1 MSRQVIRRARSSD
14 FTQITQLLESDA
26 LPLDGVSH
34 HLDNFLVAY
43 LEGKVVGTIGL
54 EIYGESALLR
64 SAVVTPSKRN
74 RGLGTLLYNAL
85 LDDAKKRGV
94 KRLVLLTNTAEE
106 YFRRKGFVR
115 IDRAGLNEPLT
126 TSAEFTGACPS
137 SAVCMELT
145 LQYEL

>member
-1 MSRQVIRRARSSD
+1 MSRHVIRRAQSSD

-26 LPLDGVSH
+26 LPLDGVPH
-34 HLDNFLVAY
+34 HLDNFLVAD
-43 LEGKVVGTIGL
+43 LDGKVVGTIGL
-54 EIYGESALLR
+54 EIYGENALLR
-64 SAVVTPSKRN
+64 SAVVTPSNRN

-85 LDDAKKRGV
+85 LEYAKKRGV

-115 IDRAGLNEPLT
+115 IDRASLTGPVT

-145 LQYEL
+145 LQYEH